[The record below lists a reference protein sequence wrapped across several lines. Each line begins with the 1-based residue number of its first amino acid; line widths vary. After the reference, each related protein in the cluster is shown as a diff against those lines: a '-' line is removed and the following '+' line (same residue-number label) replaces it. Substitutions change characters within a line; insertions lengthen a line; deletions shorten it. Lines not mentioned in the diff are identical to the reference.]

1 MKIAKQIRGQ
11 AKIAK
16 RAAAQARDSVVAEEL
31 SALAHA
37 FQAQADILK
46 RNKDAAERKKQD
58 ARQRKK
64 KIG

>member
-1 MKIAKQIRGQ
+1 M
-11 AKIAK
+11 
-16 RAAAQARDSVVAEEL
+16 VAEEL